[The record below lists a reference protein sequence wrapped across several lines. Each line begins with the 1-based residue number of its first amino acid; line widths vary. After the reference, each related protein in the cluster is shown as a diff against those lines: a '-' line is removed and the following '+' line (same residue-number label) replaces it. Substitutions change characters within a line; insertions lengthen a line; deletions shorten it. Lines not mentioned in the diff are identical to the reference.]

1 MLVQA
6 MQTLWPAAERGH
18 FQLDWLD
25 SHHTFS
31 FGEFYDPQ
39 KIHWRALR
47 VLNDDFIGPGGGF
60 PPHPHRDMEI
70 FSYVTEGA
78 LEHQDSMGNKAQVT
92 PGRVQLMSAGTGVR
106 HSEYNPSDEARTHLF
121 QIWFV
126 PQAPGGS
133 PNYQEL
139 TYTEKDRANKLK
151 LLADPQGKDGA
162 MTIRQVVRI
171 HTAVLEKGKELALPL
186 GPKQGGWLQLV
197 RGAVTL
203 SPANLKLTAPDAC
216 AIEEESNS
224 CIKAV
229 TNSELLW
236 FVFD

>member
-1 MLVQA
+1 MP
-6 MQTLWPAAERGH
+6 TLWPAAERGH

-31 FGEFYDPQ
+31 FGEFYDPA
-39 KIHWRALR
+39 KIHWRYLR
-47 VLNDDFIGPGGGF
+47 VLNDDIIGGGGGF

-106 HSEYNPSDEARTHLF
+106 HSEYNPSATVQTHLF

-126 PQAPGGS
+126 PQAAGGT

-139 TYTEKDRANKLK
+139 SYSETDRANRLK
-151 LLADPQGKDGA
+151 LLASPDGTDGS
-162 MTIRQVVRI
+162 MTIRQAVRI
-171 HTAVLEKGKELALPL
+171 YTATLEKGKELALPL
-186 GPKQGGWLQLV
+186 TAKQGGWLQSV
-197 RGAVTL
+197 KGALTL
-203 SPANLKLTAPDAC
+203 APSGLKISPADGC
-216 AIEEESNS
+216 AIENEPSPTA
-224 CIKAV
+224 KA
-229 TNSELLW
+229 TADSEFLW